1 MGRPDGRPDAPTTGR
16 PIGPIRRSRARAGRI
31 LGAGDG
37 PREVIGLVAA
47 TIAFIAIA
55 TTFAFQT
62 PPFLAPDETAHLGYA
77 HEIAGGDL
85 PEIDREPNVP
95 AMATQWQAERA
106 SGADDRYRAVW
117 VANHPPLHYIATAPL
132 IWLSDATDRPDGG
145 LMFLRL
151 ANVAFAAAGIVFT
164 YLFAVE
170 VTAGARRV
178 ALAAAGLTAFLPQ
191 AHGLFSAALN
201 DGLAF
206 AAGGALLWTAAR
218 CLRRGGSTGDLAM
231 LGVAAAAAWGARTAT
246 MLLAVA
252 VVGFVAAARLFDR
265 GTERER
271 IRSVAVSVG
280 LGLGPAV
287 VVFGWFYARM
297 LIVYGDIGGSE
308 FLLDRFQRTS
318 RGGVLDVVTWG
329 HLWVDLYH
337 KLLSPSPTFTVKA
350 PPGSNPVG
358 IAAAV
363 GFVVALVIGRTGDWT
378 GSKVRW
384 LVSRGVVLLGVVSV
398 AVIVATVVQHVS
410 GGGNAYARY
419 LFPVLPVLAT
429 YAAIGFDRLVPRVLP
444 AAVLGALMVWAWRN
458 VPTQVDPQSIR
469 RPRDD
474 GRAMPEA
481 LTMIPSSPWLRDFV
495 LAAAIA
501 GSAIVAIVVVV
512 GLFGVRPGLIRRR
525 LAERV
530 GIEQAKPTRLEPHW
544 ETHRASPPLP

>member
-1 MGRPDGRPDAPTTGR
+1 M
-16 PIGPIRRSRARAGRI
+16 IRRSRVHVGRI
-31 LGAGDG
+31 LGER

-47 TIAFIAIA
+47 ALAFVAIA

-77 HEIAGGDL
+77 HEIAGGNL

-95 AMATQWQAERA
+95 ATATQWQAERA
-106 SGADDRYRAVW
+106 SGADDRYRTVW

-132 IWLSDATDRPDGG
+132 IWLSNVTDRPDGG

-151 ANVAFAAAGIVFT
+151 ANIAFAAAGIVFT

-178 ALAAAGLTAFLPQ
+178 ALAAAGLTALLPQ

-206 AAGGALLWTAAR
+206 AAGGALLWTGAR

-246 MLLAVA
+246 MLLAIA
-252 VVGFVAAARLFDR
+252 VVGFVATARLID
-265 GTERER
+265 GGSGRER
-271 IRSVAVSVG
+271 IRRAAVSIG

-287 VVFGWFYARM
+287 VVFGWFYVRV

-318 RGGVLDVVTWG
+318 RGSVPEVVTWG

-337 KLLSPSPTFTVKA
+337 KLLSPSPTFSVKA
-350 PPGSNPVG
+350 PAGSNPVG

-363 GFVVALVIGRTGDWT
+363 GFVVAVVVGRTGDWT
-378 GSKVRW
+378 GPKVRW
-384 LVSRGVVLLGVVSV
+384 VISRAVVLLGLVSV
-398 AVIVATVVQHVS
+398 AVIAATVVQHVS
-410 GGGNAYARY
+410 GGGNSYARY

-429 YAAIGFDRLVPRVLP
+429 YAAIGFDRLVPRLFP
-444 AAVLGALMVWAWRN
+444 AAALGALMVWAWRN

-481 LTMIPSSPWLRDFV
+481 LSVIPSSPWLRDV
-495 LAAAIA
+495 TLAAAVT
-501 GSAIVAIVVVV
+501 GSAILAIVVVV
-512 GLFGVRPGLIRRR
+512 GVLGVRPGLIRRR

-530 GIEQAKPTRLEPHW
+530 GNREGPHVQSGAPRRREARRSRSIRIDRCSEP
-544 ETHRASPPLP
+544 SS